1 MHGDYSTY
9 LLLRVTGLS
18 AHVREEGDVVK
29 LEQSR
34 VDIRLVWVH
43 VDTCR
48 RELARLE
55 GSNER
60 GFIDHGS
67 SCRVDEDRSLL
78 HLVELGFTERSLGL
92 VVKRQVEGNDVRLGQ
107 QVVGVVDVGAR
118 EVGCR

>member
-1 MHGDYSTY
+1 MHGNHLTY

-34 VDIRLVWVH
+34 VDIRLVCVD

-60 GFIDHGS
+60 GFIDDGS
-67 SCRVDEDRSLL
+67 SCRVDED
-78 HLVELGFTERSLGL
+78 
-92 VVKRQVEGNDVRLGQ
+92 
-107 QVVGVVDVGAR
+107 
-118 EVGCR
+118 